1 VGGSGA
7 VKKYIVTLSEAERTM
22 LDGLIGKGK
31 AAARK
36 LTHGRILLKA
46 DVSSGGPGW
55 SDQEISA
62 ALEVSTGTVQRI
74 RQLLVEEGLEAALN
88 PRPAARPRPWKLD
101 GVGEAHLIA
110 LACSEPPAGQA
121 RWTLR
126 LLAEQMVELAYV
138 DTLSHET
145 VRQVLKKAT

>member
-1 VGGSGA
+1 
-7 VKKYIVTLSEAERTM
+7 VKKYIVRLSEEERA
-22 LDGLIGKGK
+22 GLGELVRKGK

-55 SDQEISA
+55 QDEEIST

-74 RQLLVEEGLEAALN
+74 RQLFVEAGLEAALN
-88 PRPAARPRPWKLD
+88 PRPASQPRPWKLD
-101 GVGEAHLIA
+101 GVGEAQLIA

-138 DTLSHET
+138 DTLSYET
-145 VRQVLKKAT
+145 VRQVLKKAN

>member
-1 VGGSGA
+1 
-7 VKKYIVTLSEAERTM
+7 VKKYIVTLTEAERAM
-22 LDGLIGKGK
+22 LQELIHKGK

-36 LTHGRILLKA
+36 LMHGRILLKA

-55 SDQEISA
+55 GDQEIST

-74 RQLLVEEGLEAALN
+74 RQLFVEEGLEAALT
-88 PRPAARPRPWKLD
+88 PRPASQPRPWKLD

-110 LACSEPPAGQA
+110 LACSDPPAGQA

-126 LLAEQMVELAYV
+126 LLAAQMVELAYV

-145 VRQVLKKAT
+145 VRQVLKKAN

>member
-1 VGGSGA
+1 MGGCEP
-7 VKKYIVTLSEAERTM
+7 VKKYIVTLTAEERA
-22 LDGLIGKGK
+22 GLHELIRKGK

-36 LTHGRILLKA
+36 LTHARILLKA
-46 DVSSGGPGW
+46 DVTSGGPGW
-55 SDQEISA
+55 RDEEISA

-74 RQLLVEEGLEAALN
+74 RQLFVDEGLDAALN
-88 PRPAARPRPWKLD
+88 RRSAAQPRPWKLD

-110 LACSEPPAGQA
+110 LTCSEPPAGQA

-138 DTLSHET
+138 DILSYET
-145 VRQVLKKAT
+145 VRQVLKKAN